1 MKKISFNTALL
12 LASALM
18 TVSCNEWLDD
28 VTQTSKVSDEIV
40 WQDKAS
46 VDQYVNSFYIYLHKY
61 GQFGE
66 TQFNGNLTESLT
78 DVLKYGGTTFGS
90 RVGDANLY
98 VTNAD
103 AITPNGGLYS
113 IWANG
118 AAYKDIRE
126 VNQFLSL
133 QKKYS
138 NFSDKE
144 NARWMAQARFFRAYV
159 YFQLAKR
166 HRGVILY
173 DDLPSPE
180 GRACSSDAETWEF
193 IAKDL
198 DYAIENLPVEW
209 EDAEDEGRVTLGAAL
224 ALKSRAMLY
233 AERWQDAYDAADSV
247 IKLNRYGLMPDYAD
261 AWKGHNKES
270 ILEFDYDADL
280 GPNHSFDKWNVPQCD
295 GYEYAQCATP
305 TQEMVECYE
314 YQSGGKV
321 DWTPWHTTTNVT
333 PPYDQLEP
341 RFHATIIYRGCTW
354 KGRVMDCS
362 IDGQNGVY
370 IPYRE
375 QANPYGKTTTGY
387 FLRKLL
393 DENLTDVKGKPS
405 SQPWVEIRYAEV
417 LLNKAEAAYRLN
429 KQGETQSLLTELRSR
444 VQLPPV
450 SVSGQELFDLY
461 RNERKVEL
469 AYEGHLFW
477 DMRRWRL
484 AHIEYNDYRVH
495 GFKIIGA
502 SNTYEW
508 VDCDGV
514 DRKFKE
520 KLYVLP
526 VPTEEIKNNPL
537 VEQYDEWK

>member
-1 MKKISFNTALL
+1 MKKISFKTILL
-12 LASALM
+12 LTSAFT
-18 TVSCNEWLDD
+18 TVACNDWLDD
-28 VTQTSKVSDEIV
+28 TTQTSKISDEIV
-40 WQDKAS
+40 WQNKES

-78 DVLKYGGTTFGS
+78 DVLKYGGTTIGA

-103 AITPNGGLYS
+103 AITPAGGLYS

-133 QKKYS
+133 QRKYS
-138 NFSDKE
+138 KFSDKE
-144 NARWMAQARFFRAYV
+144 NTRWMAQARFFRAYV

-173 DDLPSPE
+173 DDLPTSE
-180 GRACSSDAETWEF
+180 GRACSSDAQTWEF
-193 IAKDL
+193 IAQDL
-198 DYAIENLPVEW
+198 DYAIDNLPAKW
-209 EDAEDEGRVTLGAAL
+209 ENAADEGRVTLGAAL
-224 ALKSRAMLY
+224 AFKSRAMLY
-233 AERWQDAYDAADSV
+233 AERWQDAYEAADSV
-247 IKLNRYGLMPDYAD
+247 IKLNRYELMPDYAD
-261 AWKGHNKES
+261 AWKGRNKEA
-270 ILEFDYDADL
+270 ILEFDYDANL
-280 GPNHSFDKWNVPQCD
+280 GPSHSFDKWNVPQCD

-314 YQSGGKV
+314 YQGGGKV
-321 DWTPWHTTTNVT
+321 DWEPWHTTTNVA
-333 PPYDQLEP
+333 PPYDRLEP

-354 KGRVMDCS
+354 KGRTMDCS

-393 DENLTDVKGKPS
+393 DEKLIDVKGKAS

-429 KQGETQSLLTELRSR
+429 KQGETQALLTELRNR
-444 VQLPPV
+444 VQLP
-450 SVSGQELFDLY
+450 SVSASGQKLFDLY

-508 VDCDGV
+508 IDCDGA

-526 VPTEEIKNNPL
+526 IPTEEIKNNPL